1 MTKRLF
7 SLAGFTILSMTFLL
21 VSFVYLGQNEVE
33 DNEENPCKTSVQN
46 HYEMPNF
53 IPAVWVGIN

>member
-1 MTKRLF
+1 
-7 SLAGFTILSMTFLL
+7 LSMTFLL